1 MIKRKAV
8 MNRDQFLAK
17 MHEYLTD
24 SKATLLRE
32 IKAQLQTERDASR
45 DDCMDS
51 ADLAAE
57 QSEREIGTMLSERER
72 FRVGQIDD
80 AIERLVSQKYGL
92 CERCGFEITEERL
105 NAMPFA
111 RLCCNCQQERERE
124 AKTRH
129 RYDEQPYKG
138 SELGSI
144 HAPEEGNYDLPVSP
158 GNEGVLE
165 MLQTE
170 PRPEGLTASSLLK
183 K

>member
-1 MIKRKAV
+1 MIKRKAA

-17 MHEYLTD
+17 MHDYLTD

-111 RLCCNCQQERERE
+111 RLCCNCQQERGVKRRRGTATRSSPTRAASSARSTRRRRE
-124 AKTRH
+124 TTICRSA
-129 RYDEQPYKG
+129 QGMKG
-138 SELGSI
+138 SSKCFR
-144 HAPEEGNYDLPVSP
+144 PNP
-158 GNEGVLE
+158 G
-165 MLQTE
+165 
-170 PRPEGLTASSLLK
+170 PRDYPLAVC
-183 K
+183 

>member
-1 MIKRKAV
+1 MIKRKAAT
-8 MNRDQFLAK
+8 NRDQFLAN
-17 MHEYLTD
+17 MHEYLAD

-32 IKAQLQTERDASR
+32 IKAQLLTERDASR

-51 ADLAAE
+51 GDLAAE
-57 QSEREIGTMLSERER
+57 ESEREIRTMLSERER

-92 CERCGFEITEERL
+92 CEMCGLEVAEERL

-111 RLCCNCQQERERE
+111 RLCCDCQREQERE

-129 RYDEQPYKG
+129 RYDEQNYKG
-138 SELGSI
+138 NELGSI
-144 HAPEEGNYDLPVSP
+144 HAPKERNYDLPMSP
-158 GNEGVLE
+158 GNESVLE
-165 MLQTE
+165 MLQTG
-170 PRPEGLTASSLLK
+170 PRPEGLTAGSLSK

>member
-1 MIKRKAV
+1 MIKRKAA

-51 ADLAAE
+51 ADLACE
-57 QSEREIGTMLSERER
+57 ENEREVSTMLSERER
-72 FRVGQIDD
+72 LRVGQIDD
-80 AIERLVSQKYGL
+80 AIERIASRKYGL
-92 CERCGFEITEERL
+92 CEVCGFDITQARL

-111 RLCCNCQQERERE
+111 RLCCDCQQERECE

-129 RYDEQPYKG
+129 RYNEQNYKVN
-138 SELGSI
+138 ELGSI
-144 HAPEEGNYDLPVSP
+144 HASEERNYDLPMSP
-158 GNEGVLE
+158 GNGSVLG
-165 MLQTE
+165 MLQTG
-170 PRPEGLTASSLLK
+170 PRPDELTAGSLSK